1 MNLKIAIGNDHA
13 GFELKEKVILKLQ
26 EQGYECKD
34 FGSFTNVSCDY
45 PDYAHLVADAVDK
58 GLYEIGIL
66 ICGSGN
72 GVCMVA
78 NRYDNVRAALCWNL
92 EIAKLARTHNDA
104 NIICIPAK
112 FVDDSISI
120 EMINIFL
127 TTQFAGERHVA
138 RVNKIS
144 RKI

>member
-26 EQGYECKD
+26 EEGYEFKD
-34 FGSFTNVSCDY
+34 FGSFTSASCDY

-112 FVDDSISI
+112 FVEDSISI

-127 TTQFAGERHVA
+127 TTMFTEGRHRA

-144 RKI
+144 KKI